1 MPHREMTNRQVVYTA
16 PPVDADFQPEAS
28 FDLTET
34 TITDKIAAGE
44 VLVRNRLLSVDPYHR
59 FGLYDPATAE
69 SQFPATGG
77 GVGSTAA
84 QVAKH
89 RGLRVVGTAGSA
101 DKADELREHFALDE
115 VINHRAGSL
124 EESIRLACPDGIDI
138 YLDLVGGAM
147 LDAALANLNQ
157 GARVPCAGMVSQY
170 DLPANQRYRLANLER
185 IVGMDIT
192 IQSYRNDTYS
202 DLQAVIQASTASPA
216 PSNKYSKETRP
227 ENASSTSDSL
237 TEAHRAAHIQ
247 IPTQT
252 SHWVPSDSV
261 ANETPSPRAEAEG
274 AGNSSSCREVLQEAQ
289 GVAEWVGDPGRQS
302 EFDVSDAVGGGEAV
316 LVEFVDHDA
325 FLSEFVEFGVEVGNA
340 PEGLG
345 LGVGGASRAQRQ
357 SELGAG
363 GSDDE
368 AMFVAFEDREPEL
381 LVVEAVGGIEVG
393 NQ

>member
-69 SQFPATGG
+69 SQFPATVPGTVIGTFGAGTVIATRNNAFPVGAMVYGWLRWENITKVPSTDTQFLEVIDTRDDAAWYLGPLGTPGLTGYAGLTQIGKPKAGETALIPATGG

-101 DKADELREHFALDE
+101 DKADELRERFALDE

-202 DLQAVIQASTASPA
+202 DLQAVMRDELRPLLRNEEMAFLTHRSTGV
-216 PSNKYSKETRP
+216 
-227 ENASSTSDSL
+227 DS
-237 TEAHRAAHIQ
+237 
-247 IPTQT
+247 IP
-252 SHWVPSDSV
+252 
-261 ANETPSPRAEAEG
+261 G
-274 AGNSSSCREVLQEAQ
+274 ALQQVLQ
-289 GVAEWVGDPGRQS
+289 
-302 EFDVSDAVGGGEAV
+302 
-316 LVEFVDHDA
+316 
-325 FLSEFVEFGVEVGNA
+325 GNTT
-340 PEGLG
+340 GKRVIDL
-345 LGVGGASRAQRQ
+345 
-357 SELGAG
+357 
-363 GSDDE
+363 
-368 AMFVAFEDREPEL
+368 
-381 LVVEAVGGIEVG
+381 
-393 NQ
+393 